1 LQGQQAGVTRNTAIL
16 GVAEV
21 IAAQVRHAL
30 IVGCGNIA
38 GGFDADRPSGELPL
52 THAGALSRHPGFR
65 LAACIE
71 PDAARREAFMAH
83 WQVPLGF
90 ATIAEALAVKLRP
103 DLVSICTPT
112 HRHAAD
118 LDAAISLRP
127 GAIFCEKPV
136 TPSVALTQHWVEA
149 CDQAGVA
156 LAVNYTRRW
165 APDVIRLKEQ
175 LARGDWGELRSISG
189 LYNKGILN
197 NGGHL
202 VDLVTYLAGPVEL
215 LAAGPAVS
223 DFWPDDPTVSALLRT
238 ESGVPV
244 ALNTAHAGDYAVFEL
259 QLVAAKGVLI
269 MENAGMNW
277 RLRRFT
283 DSPHFKGYRTLGPA
297 DEIAGEYPQA
307 MSRAISNLHD
317 ALTRCAP
324 IASTGHTALETQR
337 VCEQIRD
344 GSRAGAQ

>member
-1 LQGQQAGVTRNTAIL
+1 M
-16 GVAEV
+16 
-21 IAAQVRHAL
+21 
-30 IVGCGNIA
+30 GCGNIA
-38 GGFDADRPSGELPL
+38 GGFDADRPPGELPL

-71 PDAARREAFMAH
+71 PDAARREAFMAR

-90 ATIAEALAVKLRP
+90 ATFAETLAQQLRP

-112 HRHAAD
+112 PIHAAD
-118 LDAAISLRP
+118 LEAAVALRP

-136 TPSVALTQHWVEA
+136 TPTVALTRHWVQA
-149 CDQAGVA
+149 CDEAGVA

-175 LARGDWGELRSISG
+175 LTRGDWGELRSIAG

-202 VDLVTYLAGPVEL
+202 VDLVTYLAGPLEP

-223 DFWPDDPTVSALLRT
+223 DFWADDPTVGALLRT
-238 ESGVPV
+238 GSDVPV
-244 ALNTAHAGDYAVFEL
+244 TLNTAHAGDYAVFEL
-259 QLVAAKGVLI
+259 QLVTAKGVLI
-269 MENAGMNW
+269 MENGGMNW
-277 RLRRFT
+277 RLRRT
-283 DSPHFKGYRTLGPA
+283 VDSPHFKGYRTLGPA
-297 DEIAGEYPQA
+297 EEMAGEYPQA
-307 MSRAISNLHD
+307 MSRAISNLYD
-317 ALTRCAP
+317 ALALGAP

-337 VCEQIRD
+337 VCEQIRAAATPP
-344 GSRAGAQ
+344 SNKASL